1 VQHASSMLR
10 DRIPSQLRPHHLS
23 GSSRGP
29 SRCAG
34 WPGLPADYSGPPGWH
49 QLLGAALARRIVGG
63 GTLTGLGVFL
73 LLFFPSQGGY
83 APAARI
89 MKFIDEAEVHVR
101 AGDGGRGCVSFLRE
115 KYKPHGGPNG
125 GDGGDG
131 GDVAFVVDPSLTTL
145 LDFKFQ
151 PLINGGRGEHGRG
164 KQQYGK
170 RGADKE
176 VRVPPGTIVR
186 DADSGDIIA
195 DLQEP
200 QRCIVA
206 RGGRGGRGNMHF
218 ATPTNQA
225 PRYAQPGT
233 PGEERRLHLELHLM
247 ADVGLV
253 GYPNVG
259 KSTLISRVS
268 AARPR
273 IADYPFTTLVPH
285 LGVVRF
291 DDEGSFVLADI
302 PGLIEGAHRGL
313 GLGDRFLRHVSRTGM
328 LIHLIDASGL
338 TGRDPL
344 ADYAAINHELEAFDA
359 DLAAKPQVV
368 VANKLD
374 LAGARENFSAVRARF
389 AACGVDLWGI
399 SAATG
404 EGVSALMRE
413 VGWRWRAMRHAA
425 APMTTTGAHPPAHQA
440 SRQ

>member
-1 VQHASSMLR
+1 
-10 DRIPSQLRPHHLS
+10 
-23 GSSRGP
+23 
-29 SRCAG
+29 
-34 WPGLPADYSGPPGWH
+34 
-49 QLLGAALARRIVGG
+49 
-63 GTLTGLGVFL
+63 
-73 LLFFPSQGGY
+73 
-83 APAARI
+83 
-89 MKFIDEAEVHVR
+89 MKFIDEADVHVR
-101 AGDGGRGCVSFLRE
+101 AGDGGRGCVAFLRE
-115 KYKPHGGPNG
+115 KYKPHGGPSG

-131 GDVAFVVDPSLTTL
+131 GDVVFVVDPGLTTL

-151 PLINGGRGEHGRG
+151 PLLKAGRGEHGRG

-170 RGADKE
+170 RGADRV
-176 VRVPPGTIVR
+176 VRVPAGTLVH
-186 DADSGDIIA
+186 DAETGELVA

-200 QRCIVA
+200 EARCVVA
-206 RGGRGGRGNMHF
+206 QGGRGGRGNAHF

-233 PGEERRLHLELHLM
+233 PGEERRLRLELHLM

-259 KSTLISRVS
+259 KSTLITAVS

-313 GLGDRFLRHVSRTGM
+313 GLGHRFLRHLSRTTL
-328 LIHLIDASGL
+328 LIHLLDISGL
-338 TGRDPL
+338 TGRDTMS
-344 ADYAAINHELEAFDA
+344 DYDAINHELEAFDVT
-359 DLAAKPQVV
+359 LAAKPQIV

-374 LAGARENFSAVRARF
+374 LAEARERFPAVRSRFDAR
-389 AACGVDLWGI
+389 GIELWGI

-404 EGVSALMRE
+404 DGVAALMRE
-413 VGWRWRAMRHAA
+413 VGRRWQALRAAGQRDLSEPHA
-425 APMTTTGAHPPAHQA
+425 HVE
-440 SRQ
+440 SL